1 MSRHSDSAN
10 IFKNQPLRHLWYG
23 VKLIVSQSDE
33 TDNNTFLCTV
43 RDNEGIFYHCYQR
56 PKDRG
61 VIFYTVSDH
70 LLYFTIMC
78 IRSVQYKVKILKCVQ
93 MPDHTHHSV
102 IEYENGHLSAFIQ
115 DVTST
120 FTREYNAVHG
130 RKGPMFKT
138 PFGRAV
144 KKTSKSIRT
153 NLTYLDNNPV
163 ERQLVSVAEDYR
175 WNYLAYAV
183 SCHPFSPKIVLR
195 KASMPLRRA
204 LKIVK
209 DRHSKGRYLTGALLR
224 RLFDSLPC
232 KLEREQLTDYIIST
246 YSVIDHKAAISH
258 FKSYENE
265 LITAHANTG
274 SEYDIKEQFIGRSDA
289 CYVKMTRALLA
300 SGLVKDIREIFSI
313 PPEQKRKAFRYIN
326 VRVDAP
332 GKQIAAFLHIPQKQ
346 V

>member
-1 MSRHSDSAN
+1 M
-10 IFKNQPLRHLWYG
+10 
-23 VKLIVSQSDE
+23 
-33 TDNNTFLCTV
+33 

-70 LLYFTIMC
+70 LLYFTIYC
-78 IRSVQYKVKILKCVQ
+78 TVVPKYNVTALKLVQ
-93 MPDHTHHSV
+93 MPDHLHHSI
-102 IEYENGHLSAFIQ
+102 IENESGQLGACL
-115 DVTST
+115 DLVTSL
-120 FTREYNAVHG
+120 FVREYNAVHG
-130 RKGPMFKT
+130 RKGPMFNT
-138 PFGRAV
+138 PFGRAI

-183 SCHPFSPKIVLR
+183 SGHPFSPTIVLR

-209 DRHSKGRYLTGALLR
+209 DRQSKGRYLTGALLR
-224 RLFDSLPC
+224 RLFDSLPS
-232 KLEREQLTDYIIST
+232 KLECEQLTDYIIST

-289 CYVKMTRALLA
+289 CYVKMKRVLLA
-300 SGLVKDIREIFSI
+300 SGLVKDIREIFSMT
-313 PPEQKRKAFRYIN
+313 PEQKRKAFRYIN
-326 VRVDAP
+326 VRVEAP

>member
-1 MSRHSDSAN
+1 M
-10 IFKNQPLRHLWYG
+10 
-23 VKLIVSQSDE
+23 
-33 TDNNTFLCTV
+33 

-163 ERQLVSVAEDYR
+163 ERQLVSAAEDYR

-183 SCHPFSPKIVLR
+183 SSHPFSPKIVLR
-195 KASMPLRRA
+195 NASMPLRRA
-204 LKIVK
+204 LKMVK
-209 DRHSKGRYLTGALLR
+209 DRHSKGRYLTGTLLR
-224 RLFDSLPC
+224 QLFDSLPC

-300 SGLVKDIREIFSI
+300 SGLVKDIREIFSMT
-313 PPEQKRKAFRYIN
+313 PEQKRKAFRYIN

>member
-1 MSRHSDSAN
+1 M
-10 IFKNQPLRHLWYG
+10 
-23 VKLIVSQSDE
+23 
-33 TDNNTFLCTV
+33 

-70 LLYFTIMC
+70 LLYFTIYC
-78 IRSVQYKVKILKCVQ
+78 TVVPKYNVTALKLVQ
-93 MPDHTHHSV
+93 MPDHLHHSI
-102 IEYENGHLSAFIQ
+102 IENESGQLGACL
-115 DVTST
+115 DLVTSL
-120 FTREYNAVHG
+120 FVREYNAVHG
-130 RKGPMFKT
+130 RKGSMFKT

-183 SCHPFSPKIVLR
+183 SDHPFSQRILLR
-195 KASMPLRRA
+195 KASMPLRMA
-204 LKIVK
+204 LKLVK
-209 DRHSKGRYLTGALLR
+209 SHHSKGRYLTGALLR
-224 RLFDSLPC
+224 RLFDSLPNRIEC
-232 KLEREQLTDYIIST
+232 EQLTDFIIGT
-246 YSVIDHKAAISH
+246 YSVIDHRAATSY
-258 FKSYENE
+258 FKSYKNE

-274 SEYDIKEQFIGRSDA
+274 SEYDIKEHFIGRSDA
-289 CYVKMTRALLA
+289 CYIKMTRVLLA
-300 SGLVKDIREIFSI
+300 SGLVKDIHDIYSLT
-313 PPEQKRKAFRYIN
+313 PEEKRKAFRYLNARI
-326 VRVDAP
+326 DAP